1 MENLIIFNSMTAA
14 MKAREILRRHGIA
27 TRMTK
32 TPGRLRRGTCSY
44 SLRVKPDT
52 ERAVEILGKH
62 GLPFAGTAADAP

>member
-1 MENLIIFNSMTAA
+1 MDNLIVFNSMTAA
-14 MKAREILRRHGIA
+14 MKAREVLRRQGIA

-52 ERAVEILGKH
+52 ERAIEILEKH

>member
-14 MKAREILRRHGIA
+14 MKAREVLRRHGIV

-32 TPGRLRRGTCSY
+32 TPGHFRRGTCSY

-52 ERAVEILGKH
+52 ERAVEILEKH
-62 GLPFAGTAADAP
+62 GLPFVGTAADAP